1 MYRTKSTKNI
11 VDQILQTSD
20 PSYYDKIGSLSKFYT
35 DMGQPK
41 NGKPNLN
48 KNQSN
53 LNQTEK
59 QKYITSKFRQKMLQK
74 SSLNDIGPFSF
85 FPLPP

>member
-11 VDQILQTSD
+11 VDQILHTSD
-20 PSYYDKIGSLSKFYT
+20 HSYYDKIGSLSKFYT